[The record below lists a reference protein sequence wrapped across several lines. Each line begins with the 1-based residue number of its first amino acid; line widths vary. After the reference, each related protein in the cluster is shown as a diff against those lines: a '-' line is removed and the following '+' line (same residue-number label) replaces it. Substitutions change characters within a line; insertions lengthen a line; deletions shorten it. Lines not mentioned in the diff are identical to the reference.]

1 MQFESAFK
9 NADFSALKPGA
20 LFFHPLA
27 GGHSPAL
34 KVITAQGNTMVVDLN
49 LEQQNNTRAPTLMA
63 ADDFHGTSVVFVP
76 EAIIRPTGGLS
87 NLTNGSGGTSTID
100 RGALILLPS
109 SSLLKVKGPQMQTF
123 VFDVDSGQ
131 QSTNPDSAKCIW
143 SDKWEVVIRQGD
155 REEIIFTRKP

>member
-9 NADFSALKPGA
+9 NADFTALEPGA

-27 GGHSPAL
+27 GDHSAAL
-34 KVITAQGNTMVVDLN
+34 KVITIQGNTMVVDLN

-63 ADDFHGTSVVFVP
+63 PDDFHGTSVVFVP
-76 EAIIRPTGGLS
+76 DGIIRPTGGLS
-87 NLTNGSGGTSTID
+87 NLTNGSGGASIID

-109 SSLLKVKGPQMQTF
+109 SNLLKVKGPQMQTF

-131 QSTNPDSAKCIW
+131 QSTSPDSAKSIW
-143 SDKWEVVIRQGD
+143 SYRWEIVIRRGD
-155 REEIIFTRKP
+155 REEIIFTRNP